1 MKKVLHFIFD
11 FLKLYVLMALI
22 LALVIFVA
30 KGTQFLG
37 TDNSVQAIIEAIT
50 PAELFFA
57 PFGIAF
63 TLAITIAD
71 REKQKNDK
79 DLKKWPVTAFKEY
92 WTHCSCLKTVPTG
105 TITNTTKQM

>member
-1 MKKVLHFIFD
+1 MKGVISMKKVLHFIFD

-79 DLKKWPVTAFKEY
+79 EYAKKSFMRRCFQFEDDDDNG
-92 WTHCSCLKTVPTG
+92 LG
-105 TITNTTKQM
+105 